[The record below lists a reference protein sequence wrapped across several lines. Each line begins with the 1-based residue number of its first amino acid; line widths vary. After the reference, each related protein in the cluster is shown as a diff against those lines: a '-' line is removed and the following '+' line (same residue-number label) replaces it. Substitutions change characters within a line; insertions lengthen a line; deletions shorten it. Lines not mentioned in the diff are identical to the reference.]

1 VDGER
6 KGVSPPGKM
15 DRVLATVHKALLNAL
30 ALLLALACLLLS
42 ATGVYLYLL
51 DQHGNRTVTSVVDA
65 GNVLAVTQTSG
76 LRTRSLVETTL
87 GFYGLAEAVS
97 LPKDEALT
105 LQTRGNKR
113 RFLCNAS
120 RRCTPLL

>member
-6 KGVSPPGKM
+6 KGMSPLGKV
-15 DRVLATVHKALLNAL
+15 DRVLAKMHKVLLTAM

-42 ATGVYLYLL
+42 AAGVYLYLL

-87 GFYGLAEAVS
+87 GFYGLAEPVS
-97 LPKDEALT
+97 ISKGEALT
-105 LQTRGNKR
+105 LQTRENKR
-113 RFLCNAS
+113 RFLCDAN